1 PQTVLQ
7 RRAEDG
13 RKTQGYHQAPLMD
26 PIEILLE
33 ASAYL
38 YGFHQEHG
46 MLNVSPERLNQVQ
59 VEIEQTGIY
68 RQTYEELAYG
78 AKVAWRNNTRCIGR
92 LHWKSLAVRDLR
104 HLEAEEEIF
113 AALIEHLRFATN
125 SGKIRSTITIFA
137 PAVPGHPGIRIWN
150 PQ

>member
-1 PQTVLQ
+1 MNLLAPQLPLLPRREKLEVKRAGLFNPQTVLQ

-92 LHWKSLAVRDLR
+92 LHWKSLA
-104 HLEAEEEIF
+104 
-113 AALIEHLRFATN
+113 
-125 SGKIRSTITIFA
+125 
-137 PAVPGHPGIRIWN
+137 
-150 PQ
+150 